1 MENLMKKTTLLVT
14 CILALVLS
22 GTGQNQSQ
30 ADINSIRVPIRVFD
44 GNNFVDNLTI
54 EDLELFENGLKQKIE
69 ALYLADGTHI
79 SREEEYREFQP
90 NTKRVFY
97 LLFQLTEYNPRLAD
111 AFDYLF
117 KEVLTPQDSLVLMT
131 PRQNYSL
138 SPDALASRPPEQLA
152 EEMTDIVRKD
162 IKVGSSEYR
171 SLMRDLKR
179 LVRSL
184 SGTSHMGGVSDTSS
198 IDANLGIEHLL
209 SNYRDT
215 LEKIETIRFVEE
227 KTFLNFAAQVK
238 QFQGQKNVFLFYQR
252 EYRPEI
258 QARIMD
264 QMLTMY
270 QDRPNIIGD
279 VQDLMQFYRRQI
291 RLDTLTLQR
300 AFSDASIFLN
310 FIFMDKNIDN
320 YSGID
325 MREQSE
331 DVFKTFTQIANASGG
346 VVDNSQNPY
355 YAFQQGCEVAGH
367 YYILYY
373 TPTGS
378 AGMDYNEIEVRVKNP
393 DYRVTHRGGYY
404 N

>member
-1 MENLMKKTTLLVT
+1 MKKTTILVT

-22 GTGQNQSQ
+22 GTGQDQSQ
-30 ADINSIRVPIRVFD
+30 TDINSIRVPIRVFD
-44 GNNFVDNLTI
+44 GKNFINNLTI
-54 EDLELFENGLKQKIE
+54 EDFELFENGLKQKIE

-79 SREEEYREFQP
+79 SREEEYREFHP

-97 LLFQLTEYNPRLAD
+97 LLFQLTDYNPRLAD

-117 KEVLTPQDSLVLMT
+117 KDVLTPQDSLVLMT

-138 SPDALASRPPEQLA
+138 SPEALASRPPEQLA

-171 SLMRDLKR
+171 SLMRDLRR

-184 SGTSHMGGVSDTSS
+184 SGTSHMGGISDTSS

-215 LEKIETIRFVEE
+215 LEKIETLRFVEE

-238 QFQGQKNVFLFYQR
+238 QFPGQKNVFLFYQR

-270 QDRPNIIGD
+270 QDRPNVIGD

-320 YSGID
+320 YTGID

-355 YAFQQGCEVAGH
+355 YAFQQGCDIAGH
-367 YYILYY
+367 YYVLYY

>member
-22 GTGQNQSQ
+22 GTGQDQTQ
-30 ADINSIRVPIRVFD
+30 TDINSIRVPIRVFD
-44 GNNFVDNLTI
+44 GNNFVENLAI
-54 EDLELFENGLKQKIE
+54 EDFELYENGLKQKIE

-97 LLFQLTEYNPRLAD
+97 LLFQLTDYNPRLAD

-138 SPDALASRPPEQLA
+138 SPEALASRPPEQLA

-171 SLMRDLKR
+171 SLMRDLRR

-184 SGTSHMGGVSDTSS
+184 SGTSHMGGISDTSS
-198 IDANLGIEHLL
+198 INANLGIEHLL

-215 LEKIETIRFVEE
+215 LEKIETLRFVEE

-238 QFQGQKNVFLFYQR
+238 QFPGQKNVFLFYQR

-270 QDRPNIIGD
+270 QDRPNVIGD

-320 YSGID
+320 YTGID

-378 AGMDYNEIEVRVKNP
+378 TGMDYNEIEIRVKNP

>member
-1 MENLMKKTTLLVT
+1 MKKTTLLVS

-22 GTGQNQSQ
+22 GTGQDKSQ
-30 ADINSIRVPIRVFD
+30 TGINSIRVPIRVFD
-44 GNNFVDNLTI
+44 GNNFVENLAI
-54 EDLELFENGLKQKIE
+54 EDFELFENGLKQKIE

-97 LLFQLTEYNPRLAD
+97 LLFQLTDYNPRLAD

-138 SPDALASRPPEQLA
+138 SPEALASRPPELLA

-171 SLMRDLKR
+171 SLMRDLRR

-184 SGTSHMGGVSDTSS
+184 SGTSHMGGISDTSS

-215 LEKIETIRFVEE
+215 LEKIETLRFVEE

-238 QFQGQKNVFLFYQR
+238 QFPGQKNVFLFYQR

-270 QDRPNIIGD
+270 QDRPNVIGD

-320 YSGID
+320 YTGID

-355 YAFQQGCEVAGH
+355 YAFQQGCKVAGH

-373 TPTGS
+373 TPAGS

>member
-1 MENLMKKTTLLVT
+1 MKKTTILVT

-22 GTGQNQSQ
+22 GTGQDQSQ
-30 ADINSIRVPIRVFD
+30 TDINSIRVPIRVFD
-44 GNNFVDNLTI
+44 GKNFINNLTI
-54 EDLELFENGLKQKIE
+54 EDFELFENGLKQKIE

-79 SREEEYREFQP
+79 SREEEYREFHP

-97 LLFQLTEYNPRLAD
+97 LLFQLTDYNPRLAD

-117 KEVLTPQDSLVLMT
+117 KDVLTPQDSLVLMT

-138 SPDALASRPPEQLA
+138 SPEALASRPPEQLA

-171 SLMRDLKR
+171 SLMRDLRR

-184 SGTSHMGGVSDTSS
+184 SGTSHMGGISDTSS

-215 LEKIETIRFVEE
+215 LEKIETLRFVEE

-238 QFQGQKNVFLFYQR
+238 QFPGQKNVFLFYQR

-270 QDRPNIIGD
+270 QDRPNVIGD

-320 YSGID
+320 YTGID

-355 YAFQQGCEVAGH
+355 YAFQQGCDIAGH

>member
-1 MENLMKKTTLLVT
+1 
-14 CILALVLS
+14 LS
-22 GTGQNQSQ
+22 
-30 ADINSIRVPIRVFD
+30 P
-44 GNNFVDNLTI
+44 
-54 EDLELFENGLKQKIE
+54 E
-69 ALYLADGTHI
+69 ALTARSPKQLAD
-79 SREEEYREFQP
+79 
-90 NTKRVFY
+90 
-97 LLFQLTEYNPRLAD
+97 
-111 AFDYLF
+111 
-117 KEVLTPQDSLVLMT
+117 
-131 PRQNYSL
+131 
-138 SPDALASRPPEQLA
+138 
-152 EEMTDIVRKD
+152 EMTDIVRKD

-171 SLMRDLKR
+171 GLMRDLKR

-184 SGTSHMGGVSDTSS
+184 SGTSHMGGISDTSNM
-198 IDANLGIEHLL
+198 DANLGIEYLL
-209 SNYRDT
+209 SNYRNT

-227 KTFLNFAAQVK
+227 KTFLNFAAQIK
-238 QFQGQKNVFLFYQR
+238 QFPGQKNVFLFYQR

-279 VQDLMQFYRRQI
+279 VQDLMQFYRRQV
-291 RLDTLTLQR
+291 RLDSLALQR

-310 FIFMDKNIDN
+310 FIFMDKNID
-320 YSGID
+320 SHTGID

-331 DVFKTFTQIANASGG
+331 DVFKTFTQLARATGG

-355 YAFQQGCEVAGH
+355 HAFQQGCETAGK

-373 TPTGS
+373 TPAGS
-378 AGMDYNEIEVRVKNP
+378 SGTDYNEIEVRIKDP